1 MKQEMQQLLD
11 KMPQERIPLE
21 ARKDYPKLT
30 RHVLKIAGLIDGLGR
45 LDEQSQEVGV
55 DENSLRKLVREV
67 APGSED
73 AIIAK
78 LRGLPGSN
86 LIKGGKALKPIS
98 WEALTE
104 RMAPKL
110 PHAAKLSAEA
120 ARLTA
125 YSPLPE
131 IRAAVQAQAPNLPD
145 AAFDME
151 TIHSRFK
158 AVLDGA
164 AESGPVPAALP
175 GNVWDCMVR
184 NLGFWGALAAVALGV
199 LVVSIVAFI
208 LAVYGP
214 TIIFAYELFWG
225 LFWLIFWEW
234 LGPSIPVLIATVV
247 TIVGCIIF
255 G

>member
-1 MKQEMQQLLD
+1 
-11 KMPQERIPLE
+11 MPQERIPAE

-30 RHVLKIAGLIDGLGR
+30 RHVLKIAGLIDDLGR
-45 LDEQSQEVGV
+45 LDEQSQEVRI

-73 AIIAK
+73 AIVEK
-78 LRGLPGSN
+78 LRGVPGSN
-86 LIKGGKALKPIS
+86 LVKSGKGLKPIS

-104 RMAPKL
+104 RMAPRL
-110 PHAAKLSAEA
+110 PQVGMLSAEA

-125 YSPLPE
+125 YSSLAD
-131 IRAAVQAQAPNLPD
+131 IRAAVQAQAPGFPAD

-151 TIHSRFK
+151 TLNSRCK
-158 AVLDGA
+158 AALAGA
-164 AESGPVPAALP
+164 AESEPAPTALP

-184 NLGFWGALAAVALGV
+184 NLGFWGAVAAVALAV

-208 LAVYGP
+208 LAVWGP

-225 LFWLIFWEW
+225 LFWIIFWEW

-247 TIVGCIIF
+247 LIVGCIVF